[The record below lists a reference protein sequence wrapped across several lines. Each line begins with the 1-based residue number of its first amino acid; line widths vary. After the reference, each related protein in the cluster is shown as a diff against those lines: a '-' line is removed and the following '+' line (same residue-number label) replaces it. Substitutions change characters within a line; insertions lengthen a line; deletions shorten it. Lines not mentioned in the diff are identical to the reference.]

1 MCVWGGSRLVGKG
14 LATVDLVD
22 ARNEPAPVGDF
33 KASFHCLT
41 SSTASLKLA
50 GGLATGASVRREPT
64 IQACLRSFLADTL
77 KFGSF

>member
-1 MCVWGGSRLVGKG
+1 MGKG

-41 SSTASLKLA
+41 NTGLPGVVPTWSLEFMA
-50 GGLATGASVRREPT
+50 ATTFANSQ
-64 IQACLRSFLADTL
+64 ILQKIL
-77 KFGSF
+77 KDMTDLLPWDV